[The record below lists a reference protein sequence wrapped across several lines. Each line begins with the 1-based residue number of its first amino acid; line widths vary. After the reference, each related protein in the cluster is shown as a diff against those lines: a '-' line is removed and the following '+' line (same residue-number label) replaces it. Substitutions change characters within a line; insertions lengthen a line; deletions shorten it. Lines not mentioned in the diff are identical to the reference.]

1 MFRYDYSLIRDEGLE
16 KHEYKPEE
24 IPKKFCNL
32 AYIKAPNSSGKST
45 LLNVIAL
52 GLFASNNKKIDPAIK
67 KKLASLSDLKHQVLN
82 AEFTIEDKFGNIEL
96 KSKIINGKPNLIKI
110 VNRKEQTITSDRFEN
125 EYNLIYDLPTNP
137 TERLKELTT
146 EIEIY
151 QERLGNQ
158 ILRFSDYLSRVLKE
172 ISDSQDPKKIGQLD
186 SQLSQLKKHLKQWNE
201 TKESIEEKNEK
212 LKRFFSMKYY
222 IFYKKKIGDT
232 ENNIKRLTPDERLIV
247 EKKKKKLF
255 ASKKLLDTINLV
267 FAKINK
273 NREELTK
280 NLIFLISQEENRLR
294 IWKQCPDLQF
304 EKIEDYLDNFDDG
317 LNLKAM
323 SQDFF
328 TLLEKESENKQYRT
342 SIKEYEIYHDIIKF
356 FEELKTIYKDEE
368 IIIPGVDR
376 SLQDFIEILIEK
388 NRENTKIHQKI
399 ELIKG
404 CLKNLNEIVNDI
416 DSLEKFHFTELVK
429 QKEIEINNIDTPE
442 KIDDVLLKKL
452 KDELKA
458 FNKKFEMYRKSCQD
472 YSYNIIYIEQE
483 YEKLIKTDIFYKIF
497 IDYTENQLIEEIKEN
512 DERIAGLTREISNST
527 AERKYK
533 ETELEK
539 LKQKKQHPFRNDSEN
554 ITILAKKTRLLA
566 QFFLK
571 NYSGYLKDLKD
582 QAPGTLLEDKEKI
595 KYYNKLGVYFGK
607 KLQTIIYNGIPEK
620 LEFVDLINEEI
631 HMNNGLKA
639 KFLDFGTG
647 ESQATYLKSVLET
660 SRNDKRKL
668 IVLFDEVGMI
678 DDIRLNQVIG
688 SLRNL
693 YEEEKLLLGIIVQKG
708 QNVEIIDLI

>member
-1 MFRYDYSLIRDEGLE
+1 LFRYDYSLIRDEGLE

-24 IPKKFCNL
+24 IPKKICNL

-232 ENNIKRLTPDERLIV
+232 ENNIRRLTPDERLIV

-280 NLIFLISQEENRLR
+280 NLIFLIPKEENRLR
-294 IWKQCPDLQF
+294 IWKECPDLQF

-317 LNLKAM
+317 LNLKAT

-328 TLLEKESENKQYRT
+328 NLLEKESENTQYRT

-429 QKEIEINNIDTPE
+429 QKEIEVKNIDTPE

-458 FNKKFEMYRKSCQD
+458 YNKKFEMYRKSCQD
-472 YSYNIIYIEQE
+472 YGFNTLYIEQE
-483 YEKLIKTDIFYKIF
+483 YEKLIKTDIFYKIY
-497 IDYTENQLIEEIKEN
+497 IDYTENQLIEEINEN
-512 DERIAGLTREISNST
+512 DERIASLTREISNST
-527 AERKYK
+527 AELKYK

-554 ITILAKKTRLLA
+554 ITILANKTRLLA

-595 KYYNKLGVYFGK
+595 KYYKELGIYFGK